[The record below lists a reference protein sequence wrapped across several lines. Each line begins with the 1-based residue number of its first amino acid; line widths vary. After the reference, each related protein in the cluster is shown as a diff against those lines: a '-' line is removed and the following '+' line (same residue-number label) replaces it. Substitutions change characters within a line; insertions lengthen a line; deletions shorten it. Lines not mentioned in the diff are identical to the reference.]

1 MPRGIRPRV
10 APTVNYG
17 VIGSTVYSDIVQG
30 ASQLAGIAA
39 QGKRDVADAEFRREG
54 QDLRKDELTFR
65 QEQAGISNVQQDRS
79 QKLAESKFEQ
89 SVENDYYTNVLR
101 FASEGKQ
108 FTGAVPEGASAAAG
122 VQAQGKQLGDG
133 VQYVTATQ
141 RFLDNS
147 QAKGKGGTFD
157 AAELKKF
164 MPHLSNSL
172 NPDDANPDFKL
183 TGKLNEEGHIVF
195 SADEATVANA
205 DPAMQKILS
214 GETPV
219 TPAMLANQL
228 GQDIAGLGAFGKY
241 GEVAQNRANLVY
253 DKSRSTSA
261 RSQATYMS
269 NLISRTTDRGLSSA
283 TTANA
288 RVESQSKRW
297 SAVPN
302 ADIAAASAAEL
313 ETKGLINAAFAT
325 LQTETEG
332 ATSEKELTK
341 ANHKFQRAVVDS
353 SAKFNKLAG
362 EAQNFNAFEQAVAAG
377 TLDGSFNNDAYAK
390 PWGKEYTTGV
400 GQANTEATLPVLR
413 QRVVSEGMDNFV
425 EAEIGRMM
433 TANPS
438 LGRGD
443 ARNQASINFTNK
455 VAQYVRDARTAS
467 AEGLPL
473 AKDSM
478 TFLED
483 YAPSFLDTMRLNIVT
498 SYLPPEKA
506 PVVKDEFA
514 GTYE

>member
-1 MPRGIRPRV
+1 
-10 APTVNYG
+10 
-17 VIGSTVYSDIVQG
+17 
-30 ASQLAGIAA
+30 
-39 QGKRDVADAEFRREG
+39 
-54 QDLRKDELTFR
+54 
-65 QEQAGISNVQQDRS
+65 
-79 QKLAESKFEQ
+79 
-89 SVENDYYTNVLR
+89 
-101 FASEGKQ
+101 
-108 FTGAVPEGASAAAG
+108 
-122 VQAQGKQLGDG
+122 
-133 VQYVTATQ
+133 
-141 RFLDNS
+141 
-147 QAKGKGGTFD
+147 
-157 AAELKKF
+157 
-164 MPHLSNSL
+164 
-172 NPDDANPDFKL
+172 
-183 TGKLNEEGHIVF
+183 
-195 SADEATVANA
+195 
-205 DPAMQKILS
+205 
-214 GETPV
+214 
-219 TPAMLANQL
+219 
-228 GQDIAGLGAFGKY
+228 
-241 GEVAQNRANLVY
+241 
-253 DKSRSTSA
+253 
-261 RSQATYMS
+261 
-269 NLISRTTDRGLSSA
+269 
-283 TTANA
+283 
-288 RVESQSKRW
+288 
-297 SAVPN
+297 VPN